1 MSQLDLRAHRI
12 PDALRDVE
20 CIFAADVN
28 KKGLKLEVSWDIRDE
43 IAIYDGLKLKQI
55 ELNIL
60 GNAVKYTPAGGSIRY
75 FVRQLGP
82 AENGQ
87 AVYRCS
93 VKDTG
98 VGMSQEFCRHVFD
111 AFERERNGAEAQT
124 EGSGLGL
131 AITKRL
137 VEEMGGYAAARAI
150 RALPDAKQASVPIIA
165 VTANA
170 FEEDKQAALDAGM
183 NGHIPKPI
191 DVNLLRRQLGACL
204 NERT

>member
-1 MSQLDLRAHRI
+1 M
-12 PDALRDVE
+12 
-20 CIFAADVN
+20 
-28 KKGLKLEVSWDIRDE
+28 
-43 IAIYDGLKLKQI
+43 
-55 ELNIL
+55 
-60 GNAVKYTPAGGSIRY
+60 KYTPAGGSIRY

-98 VGMSQEFCRHVFD
+98 VGMSQEFCQHVFD

-137 VEEMGGYAAARAI
+137 VEEMGGSISCRRPGHPGPAR
-150 RALPDAKQASVPIIA
+150 RK
-165 VTANA
+165 
-170 FEEDKQAALDAGM
+170 AGV
-183 NGHIPKPI
+183 GAHH
-191 DVNLLRRQLGACL
+191 RRHRQRL
-204 NERT
+204 